1 MSKLNILVEYDGEHH
16 FKKIKYH
23 PDEHFSNTLRND
35 FIKNNYAF
43 ENKILLLRIPYT
55 NYDNIEDIITNFIK
69 NNNLNCQ
76 ENHQLIK

>member
-1 MSKLNILVEYDGEHH
+1 MTVSIILKKLNITLMN
-16 FKKIKYH
+16 I
-23 PDEHFSNTLRND
+23 SNTLRND
-35 FIKNNYAF
+35 FIKNNHAF
-43 ENKILLLRIPYT
+43 ENKIPLLRIPYT

>member
-16 FKKIKYH
+16 FKKI
-23 PDEHFSNTLRND
+23 NTLRND

-43 ENKILLLRIPYT
+43 ENKIPLLRIPYT

>member
-1 MSKLNILVEYDGEHH
+1 MNI
-16 FKKIKYH
+16 
-23 PDEHFSNTLRND
+23 SNTLRND